1 MLCMPAYFPANP
13 PITVS
18 KKKKKIFIIPCLL
31 WWGRDFIKHGEVK
44 DIFLIELEYFS
55 LEYT

>member
-1 MLCMPAYFPANP
+1 MPAYFPANP